1 MKNKLILFAIF
12 GSGALMLGAL
22 IWLLWIIQRI

>member
-12 GSGALMLGAL
+12 GSGGLMLGAMF
-22 IWLLWIIQRI
+22 WLLWAIQRI